1 MIVEIDHPVAR
12 DLLTRLRDRL
22 TPPSEFSRHARSLG
36 YILATEATRG
46 LRTSPRAIR
55 TPLEEMLG
63 EVCSDPPVLMV
74 VLRAGL
80 ALLDPFRDLL
90 PDSPVG
96 FAAVRRV
103 ESTAEPVWYYESVP
117 ETAGRAV
124 FVLDP
129 MLATGGTAES
139 VVRFLRKRGAGLVT
153 VVSIAAAPEG
163 VAAVRKHGDV
173 AVITASVDRELDS
186 RWYIRPGLGDCG
198 DRLFS
203 GLPGTDP
210 GCGAVEAARGGDS
223 AE

>member
-1 MIVEIDHPVAR
+1 MIIEIDHPVAR
-12 DLLTRLRDRL
+12 DLLTRLRDRR

-46 LRTSPRAIR
+46 LRTSPRVIQ

-63 EVCSDPPVLMV
+63 EVCPDQPVLMV

-80 ALLDPFRDLL
+80 ALLEPFRDLL

-96 FAAVRRV
+96 FAAVRRI
-103 ESTAEPVWYYESVP
+103 ESTAEPVWYYDSVP
-117 ETAGRAV
+117 ETAGRRI

-139 VVRFLRKRGAGLVT
+139 VVRFLRKRGAGQVT
-153 VVSIAAAPEG
+153 VVSIVAAPEG
-163 VAAVRKHGDV
+163 VASVRKHGDV

-198 DRLFS
+198 ERLFS
-203 GLPGTDP
+203 GLPDSAPASGP
-210 GCGAVEAARGGDS
+210 AEATRGGGS
-223 AE
+223 AR

>member
-1 MIVEIDHPVAR
+1 MIIEIDHPVAR
-12 DLLTRLRDRL
+12 DLLTRMRDRR

-36 YILATEATRG
+36 FILATEATRG
-46 LRTSPRAIR
+46 LRTSPLVIQ

-63 EVCSDPPVLMV
+63 EVCCDPPVLIV

-96 FAAVRRV
+96 FAAVRRN
-103 ESTAEPVWYYESVP
+103 ESTAEPVWYYDSVP
-117 ETAGRAV
+117 DAAGRRAV
-124 FVLDP
+124 VLDP
-129 MLATGGTAES
+129 MLATGGTAGS
-139 VVRFLRKRGAGLVT
+139 IVRFLRKRGAGQVT
-153 VVSIAAAPEG
+153 VVSIVAAPEG
-163 VAAVRKHGDV
+163 VDAVRRLGDV
-173 AVITASVDRELDS
+173 VVITASVDRELDS

-203 GLPGTDP
+203 CLSCTDQASGP
-210 GCGAVEAARGGDS
+210 MDGARGGGS